1 MSGILSLML
10 IVPLAAALICLF
22 VNANQARWIA
32 LGATLIDLALGG
44 VLWANFEIGGAQ
56 WQFVEYTPIFGRFA
70 WALGI
75 DGFALLLILL
85 SVFLMP
91 ICILASWDSITKRV
105 GEYMSAFL
113 LMEVLMI
120 GVFAAQEIKPQA
132 RTLAQDR
139 GIECVVLDYDRMRG
153 IDDAEFRLF

>member
-22 VNANQARWIA
+22 VNASQARWIA

-85 SVFLMP
+85 GPWMIS
-91 ICILASWDSITKRV
+91 RV
-105 GEYMSAFL
+105 TDF
-113 LMEVLMI
+113 
-120 GVFAAQEIKPQA
+120 A
-132 RTLAQDR
+132 RTLFLSIPSLAS
-139 GIECVVLDYDRMRG
+139 
-153 IDDAEFRLF
+153 